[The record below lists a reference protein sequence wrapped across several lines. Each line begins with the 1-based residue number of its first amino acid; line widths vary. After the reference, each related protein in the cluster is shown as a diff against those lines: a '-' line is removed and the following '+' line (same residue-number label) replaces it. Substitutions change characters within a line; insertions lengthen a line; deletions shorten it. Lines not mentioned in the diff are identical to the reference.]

1 MDIALGVLQLS
12 QLSQNMQEDQA
23 KRQKW
28 VLSNAELLDQAFPE
42 AWITSEFFSNINQC
56 NPFITSASLNQGL
69 CYF

>member
-42 AWITSEFFSNINQC
+42 A
-56 NPFITSASLNQGL
+56 
-69 CYF
+69 